1 VSGELIKAAN
11 AAEGFTGEDGNTQL
25 RLEGKFSIQ
34 MGTELASPE
43 DLPGLFAAL
52 AADDLFGLIETSR
65 TLTGD
70 APRALATLA
79 IARAVL
85 EEKRAKSPR

>member
-1 VSGELIKAAN
+1 MIKAAN
-11 AAEGFTGEDGNTQL
+11 AVADFTGESGHTQL
-25 RLEGKFSIQ
+25 ILEGKFSIQ

-52 AADDLFGLIETSR
+52 AMDDLFGAIETSR
-65 TLTGD
+65 TLSGE
-70 APRALATLA
+70 APRSLAMLA

-85 EEKRAKSPR
+85 EEKRAPAPR